1 MSNRTSSSS
10 TVGISSR
17 KRRNQERYAKY
28 HKREIKSDAVLVREY
43 REERDEL
50 RTQLEQA
57 EASEQKIK
65 QKSKDF
71 EVAKGNEVETLR
83 EERDFFKSKY
93 NALKSEF
100 DNLDS
105 MGVDLTI
112 DAHDDLTLTENEQR
126 PEKLAQSLKRRLKLE
141 ESKSESLRIKLKHQN
156 KSIVRQDD
164 YIENLKFENKK
175 VNDELKLEKIG
186 KVKAENEFKNLK
198 HAHDV
203 ITMERDMNQYHVIQ
217 FYESAMES
225 HGYAKRACLSVDGLS
240 GGKLEDAEYRAAR
253 TKHIKDKYR
262 VEETEYWFQQ
272 VVL

>member
-1 MSNRTSSSS
+1 MSGSTSTSSNG
-10 TVGISSR
+10 TVSSR

-50 RTQLEQA
+50 RIQLDQA
-57 EASEQKIK
+57 ETSEEKINQKF
-65 QKSKDF
+65 KDF
-71 EVAKGNEVETLR
+71 EVAKEHEVETLR
-83 EERDFFKSKY
+83 EERDFAKSKY
-93 NALKSEF
+93 SALKIEF
-100 DNLDS
+100 DNLAQPDGWLNDELS
-105 MGVDLTI
+105 EIEPPET
-112 DAHDDLTLTENEQR
+112 AER
-126 PEKLAQSLKRRLKLE
+126 PSKIVESLKRRLKME

-156 KSIVRQDD
+156 KSIKRQDD
-164 YIENLKFENKK
+164 CIENLKFDKKK
-175 VNDELKLEKIG
+175 VTDELKLEKIG

-262 VEETEYWFQQ
+262 VEETEY
-272 VVL
+272 